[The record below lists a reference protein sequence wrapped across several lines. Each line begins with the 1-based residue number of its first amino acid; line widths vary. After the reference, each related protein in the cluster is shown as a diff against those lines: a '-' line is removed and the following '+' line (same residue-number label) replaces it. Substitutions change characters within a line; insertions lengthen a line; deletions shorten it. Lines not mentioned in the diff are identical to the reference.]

1 MIRVFLV
8 EDEFI
13 IREGIKNNIEWQANG
28 LEFCGEAG
36 DGELAFPMIRKEK
49 PDIVITDIRM
59 PFMDGLSLSRLIKK
73 ELPDTEII
81 ILSGYEEFEYAKEAI
96 RIGVSE
102 YLLKP
107 VSGEELLR
115 VVKEIAGRIEER
127 KREQELY
134 ARYMRE
140 MEQWDTKEKREL
152 FNDMITG
159 IRSYDELVREA
170 EKLGIDITA
179 LFYNFLLLKI
189 SSTRHAENEFSGS
202 IVETESAIE
211 ELCNEFD
218 VIIFDRAPEGK
229 ALLFKAD
236 SAEELE
242 AAQASFIAKAEE
254 LFSNYHHIRYFGG
267 KGIPVQRLSDLP
279 ASYEAAS
286 RAFANRYLTGGSM
299 ILSGGNNENGGS
311 EESFDLGTVS
321 PEQIDRNRVKDFLK
335 FGEREEIRF
344 FVGEY
349 FNSLGGGAV
358 RSTIFRQ
365 YIAMDMYFCVAEFV
379 DSLTQQ
385 RDSIETIQ
393 ADSLV
398 LQNEENTV
406 AYACRILD
414 RALEIRDSIASNR
427 YGSIVENVR
436 KLIEENYSD
445 DELTV
450 SSIAAGVNF
459 SPNHLSMVFRNQTGQ
474 TLIGYLTEYRLN
486 KARELLKC
494 TSLRSSEISQLCG
507 YKDPHY
513 FSYLF
518 KKTVGMTP
526 TQYRGGDA

>member
-1 MIRVFLV
+1 MIKVFLV

-13 IREGIKNNIEWQANG
+13 IREGIKNNIDWQDNG

-49 PDIVITDIRM
+49 PDIVITDIKM

-107 VSGEELLR
+107 VSGDELLKA
-115 VVKEIAGRIEER
+115 VKEISGRIEER

-134 ARYMRE
+134 ARYIHE
-140 MEQWDTKEKREL
+140 TEQWDTKEKREL
-152 FNDMITG
+152 FDDMITG
-159 IRSYDELVREA
+159 IRSYNELVQEA
-170 EKLGIDITA
+170 EQLGIDITA
-179 LFYNFLLLKI
+179 MFYNILLIKI

-202 IVETESAIE
+202 IVKIESALD
-211 ELCNEFD
+211 ELCIRYNA
-218 VIIFDRAPEGK
+218 ISFDRALEGK
-229 ALLFKAD
+229 AILFKAD
-236 SAEELE
+236 TAQELE
-242 AAQASFIAKAEE
+242 EAQTAFIDEAQK
-254 LFSNYHHIRYFGG
+254 LFSDYHHIRYFGG
-267 KGIPVQRLSDLP
+267 KGTPVQRLSDIP
-279 ASYEAAS
+279 SAYETAS
-286 RAFANRYLTGGSM
+286 RAFANRYLTEGSM
-299 ILSGGNNENGGS
+299 ILSGDKTDSKRPED
-311 EESFDLGTVS
+311 SFDLGKVS

-365 YIAMDMYFCVAEFV
+365 YIAMDIYFCVAEFV
-379 DSLTQQ
+379 ESLMQP
-385 RDSIETIQ
+385 RDGIETIQ
-393 ADSLV
+393 ADSLI
-398 LQNEENTV
+398 LQNEENTA
-406 AYACRILD
+406 AYACRILEQ
-414 RALEIRDSIASNR
+414 AIEIRDSIASNR
-427 YGSIVENVR
+427 YGSIVESVE

-450 SSIAAGVNF
+450 SSIAAKVNF

-474 TLIGYLTEYRLN
+474 TLIKYLTDYRLN
-486 KARELLKC
+486 KAKELLKC
-494 TSLRSSEISQLCG
+494 SSLRSSEIAQQCG